1 MNSSTSHPVQPYKV
15 AILCGGIGTRL
26 KEETEFKPK
35 PLVEIGGK
43 PILYH
48 IMKIYS
54 HFGFRKFVLCL
65 GYKGEMIVDYFTN
78 YIFRNNDFKMSVADV
93 QNKSFFVLNDDADAD
108 VKNWEITFAYTGK
121 DTQTG
126 GRIKR
131 IERYIQEDLFLATYG
146 DGLANVNILQLLQF
160 HKKMGKTATLTGVHM
175 PTTFGVVEDDG
186 NGLVR
191 HFREKPVLA
200 DRINGGFFVFN
211 RSIFDYIK
219 DDQIV
224 LENEPLRELVSQK
237 QLCIYQHEAFWQCMD
252 TFKDFKVLNSLWDS
266 GNPPWYILG

>member
-1 MNSSTSHPVQPYKV
+1 MNGAAYPIQPYKV
-15 AILCGGIGTRL
+15 VILCGGIGTRL

-54 HFGFRKFVLCL
+54 HFGFRKFILCL

-78 YIFRNNDFKMSVADV
+78 YIVRNNDFKMSVADV
-93 QNKSFFVLNDDADAD
+93 QNKSFYVLNDDSDAD
-108 VKNWEITFAYTGK
+108 VKNWEITFAHTGK
-121 DTQTG
+121 NTMTG

-146 DGLANVNILQLLQF
+146 DGLANINPLKVLNF
-160 HKKMGKTATLTGVHM
+160 HKEMGKTATLTGVHM
-175 PTTFGVVEDDG
+175 PTTFGVVEADDQ
-186 NGLVR
+186 GLVR

-200 DRINGGFFVFN
+200 DMINGGFFVFN
-211 RSIFDYIK
+211 REIFSNIDG
-219 DDQIV
+219 DWIV
-224 LENEPLRELVSQK
+224 LENEPLRELVSRS
-237 QLCIYQHEAFWQCMD
+237 QLCLYRHEGFWKCMD
-252 TFKDFKVLNSLWDS
+252 TFKDYQVLNELWDS
-266 GNPPWYILG
+266 GNPPWSILE